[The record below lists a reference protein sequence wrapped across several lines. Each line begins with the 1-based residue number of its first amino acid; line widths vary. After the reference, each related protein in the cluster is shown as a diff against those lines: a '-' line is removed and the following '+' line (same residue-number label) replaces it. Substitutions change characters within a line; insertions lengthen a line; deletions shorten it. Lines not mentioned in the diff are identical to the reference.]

1 MPNYRHKETGEIKRF
16 AQIRVTWNEDG
27 STKETCL
34 TTGESLLDNWD
45 FIPHDGDWNVKMKKA
60 HGDGHGMR

>member
-16 AQIRVTWNEDG
+16 AQVRITWDADG
-27 STKETCL
+27 STKEVCL
-34 TTGESLLDNWD
+34 NTGENLLENWE

-60 HGDGHGMR
+60 IGDGRGVR